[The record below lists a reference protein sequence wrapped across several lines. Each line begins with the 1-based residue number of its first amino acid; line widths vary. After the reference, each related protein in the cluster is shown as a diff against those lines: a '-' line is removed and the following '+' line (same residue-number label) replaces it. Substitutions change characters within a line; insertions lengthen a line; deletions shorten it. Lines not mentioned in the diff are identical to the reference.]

1 MADPDAIVVGAGP
14 NGLAAAIVLARAGL
28 KVAVYEAQSSIGGG
42 CRSEELTLPGFVH
55 DVCSAVHPMAVA
67 SPFFRSLPL
76 LDHGLTWIEPPAMLV
91 HPFDDGVQAAVINW
105 SVTETAFDLGDDEDG
120 YRRLLG
126 TVVESWPLIE
136 GIVLSPPSLPRHPIA
151 AARFGWRALQPA
163 VRLASRYFSTA
174 RARGLFAGIAAH
186 GMVPLETVPSG
197 AIGLVLGALAHVVGW
212 PLPRGGAQKLA
223 DALASYLR
231 SLGGQIVTNA
241 AVASLDELPGAK
253 VILCDLSPRPFL
265 RIAQRQL
272 PAWYGQKLA
281 DYRYGMGVFKVD
293 WALDAPVPW
302 TDERVAR
309 AATVHLGGTLREIAD
324 SEREAWA
331 GRIADR
337 PFVLLVQPSLFD
349 GSRAPSGKHTL
360 WAYCHVPHASN
371 ADMLPAIE
379 RQIERFAPGF
389 RDRVLARHVMTPADL
404 ERRNPN
410 LAGGDIGMGVTDLRQ
425 MVARPTTRWYRTPRR
440 GLYLCSASTPPGVG
454 VHGMCGYHAARSAL
468 KDIFGIRDP

>member
-1 MADPDAIVVGAGP
+1 
-14 NGLAAAIVLARAGL
+14 
-28 KVAVYEAQSSIGGG
+28 
-42 CRSEELTLPGFVH
+42 
-55 DVCSAVHPMAVA
+55 
-67 SPFFRSLPL
+67 
-76 LDHGLTWIEPPAMLV
+76 
-91 HPFDDGVQAAVINW
+91 
-105 SVTETAFDLGDDEDG
+105 
-120 YRRLLG
+120 
-126 TVVESWPLIE
+126 
-136 GIVLSPPSLPRHPIA
+136 
-151 AARFGWRALQPA
+151 
-163 VRLASRYFSTA
+163 
-174 RARGLFAGIAAH
+174 
-186 GMVPLETVPSG
+186 MVPLETVPSG

-302 TDERVAR
+302 ADERVAR

-371 ADMLPAIE
+371 ADMLPSESTIALLCKAT
-379 RQIERFAPGF
+379 QP
-389 RDRVLARHVMTPADL
+389 T
-404 ERRNPN
+404 
-410 LAGGDIGMGVTDLRQ
+410 GD
-425 MVARPTTRWYRTPRR
+425 
-440 GLYLCSASTPPGVG
+440 
-454 VHGMCGYHAARSAL
+454 
-468 KDIFGIRDP
+468 